1 MRKAKEFVKN
11 ENRVSIVKCC
21 ASCRFNGG
29 IDTKSGVRRK
39 CQKGGHSVFP
49 FHLCAGWEMNPALGN
64 AGTARGKVKKPE
76 YILFLHQH
84 IMRYSIDD
92 IRILFE
98 KDNGSIYSF

>member
-11 ENRVSIVKCC
+11 ENRVPIVKCC

-49 FHLCAGWEMNPALGN
+49 FHLCAGWEMNPALCA

-76 YILFLHQH
+76 YILFLHQN